1 MKTLVTGASGFVG
14 SAIVRQ
20 LLDADHSVRVLLRP
34 NSPKDNIAG
43 LDVETSIGDLT
54 DTSSLKQAANGCT
67 ALFHAAADYRLWA
80 PHPQS
85 MYATNVDGTRNIMQ
99 AALDAGIERIV
110 YTSSVATLGLNQDGT
125 PAGEE
130 AASSLDHMIG
140 HYKRSKFMA
149 EAIVKDMV
157 AVEGLPAVIVNPSTP
172 VGPRD
177 IKPTPTGKMILDAA
191 RGRMPAYV
199 DTGLNIVHVD
209 DVATGH
215 LLALDRGT
223 IGERYILGG
232 ENMSLKD
239 ILSRVAAITNRKPP
253 RICLPHNAV
262 LPLAWIAQSLARIF
276 PGTGQPMMTVDGVRM
291 AKKHMFYSSVRAE
304 QELGYMHRPAIEALR
319 DAVVWFR
326 KHGHLS

>member
-85 MYATNVDGTRNIMQ
+85 MYATNVDGTHNIMQ

-239 ILSRVAAITNRKPP
+239 ILSRRTHGKKT
-253 RICLPHNAV
+253 HV
-262 LPLAWIAQSLARIF
+262 LFLRQGRTGAWLHAPSRHRGPSRCRSLVPQTRPSFIKENIPASSLD
-276 PGTGQPMMTVDGVRM
+276 THQCTH
-291 AKKHMFYSSVRAE
+291 KHS
-304 QELGYMHRPAIEALR
+304 G
-319 DAVVWFR
+319 
-326 KHGHLS
+326 